1 VDIPVETVL
10 LFSIFIALFLL
21 NVPIAISL
29 AVAAISIL
37 ALTSDFSLYM
47 IVQRMFASLLS
58 PPLLAIPAFVF
69 AGVAMSRG
77 GIAKYLIEAL
87 RSWFGHLPGGLAVVT
102 ILACAIFAAIS
113 GSSPATAA
121 AIGAIMLPAMIEGGY
136 PKRYAMGLVAAAGTL
151 GILIPPSVTMVIYG
165 VVTEENIGKLFMGGV
180 IPGILLASILIVSA
194 ILIAKKKN
202 YGRLPKASWD
212 ERWRKSVKALPGAF
226 LPVFILG
233 SIYMGIVTPTEAA
246 VLSVFYTIL
255 VSMFVYKELK
265 LRDMREVFRNAIN
278 ISSMI
283 FLIIAAAMV
292 FAMYLTVNQVPMEA
306 ARWISENNLNKYAF
320 FLAANL
326 MFFIMG
332 TFLEAVAITLITMPI
347 LQPRSSDTWV
357 KSPRRRS
364 SLICRG
370 GIIRSTITMI
380 WWAKQGWK
388 CIMKMSSRAP
398 CPKGQSGC
406 TPMLRAGCWGDRGF
420 LSRSK
425 QRTTPGVIWSLPSTP
440 GSRRLSR
447 K

>member
-1 VDIPVETVL
+1 
-10 LFSIFIALFLL
+10 
-21 NVPIAISL
+21 
-29 AVAAISIL
+29 
-37 ALTSDFSLYM
+37 M
-47 IVQRMFASLLS
+47 
-58 PPLLAIPAFVF
+58 
-69 AGVAMSRG
+69 
-77 GIAKYLIEAL
+77 
-87 RSWFGHLPGGLAVVT
+87 T

-265 LRDMREVFRNAIN
+265 LRDMRKYFQCHQHLLHDLPDHCG
-278 ISSMI
+278 SHG
-283 FLIIAAAMV
+283 

-320 FLAANL
+320 SWPQ
-326 MFFIMG
+326 
-332 TFLEAVAITLITMPI
+332 T
-347 LQPRSSDTWV
+347 
-357 KSPRRRS
+357 
-364 SLICRG
+364 
-370 GIIRSTITMI
+370 
-380 WWAKQGWK
+380 
-388 CIMKMSSRAP
+388 
-398 CPKGQSGC
+398 
-406 TPMLRAGCWGDRGF
+406 
-420 LSRSK
+420 
-425 QRTTPGVIWSLPSTP
+425 
-440 GSRRLSR
+440 
-447 K
+447 